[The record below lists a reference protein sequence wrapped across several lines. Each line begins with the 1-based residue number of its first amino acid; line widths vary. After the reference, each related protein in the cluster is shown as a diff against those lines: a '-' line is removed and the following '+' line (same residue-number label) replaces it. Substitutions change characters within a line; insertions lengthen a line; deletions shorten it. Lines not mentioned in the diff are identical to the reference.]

1 MKSKKGII
9 ILSSVV
15 IACAVGFIV
24 SPLVN
29 WSVDSDSASGDIGK
43 SSRFSRKTAAEG
55 LTNMEELIL
64 NDESFKDGV
73 VVSYVVMQTRAQQFG
88 ALVDASNE
96 VAADIPEFAS
106 LLKDMNDVRAT
117 VGNVCS
123 SLAQAGS
130 DLNAALGGEKRPDL
144 AQNTMNASLAYVTLQ
159 KQNKLADRFIAA
171 ADNYIKKAAADDR
184 LKFVRDQW
192 VTYQQMTAALDGDKK
207 SLQALEDKGYM
218 LSPEEGLATMKSFD
232 GVRQLCFFESIVLCE
247 NFKVD
252 SPLGAVFQNIDLND
266 VFTINSSQVMQGN
279 TAREPLIDMAF
290 TQLGAAVRDALSME
304 TRDALGES
312 AQVLGESAQVLGE
325 SARMLNESA
334 MTLGESARVLSESA
348 RVLSASPLILSS
360 FGDAMKGIDLRST
373 ASPNT
378 LEASLTI
385 CEELGNTIDNMAIG
399 ARPEPLY

>member
-232 GVRQLCFFESIVLCE
+232 GVKQLCFFESIVLSE
-247 NFKVD
+247 SMNLP
-252 SPLGAVFQNIDLND
+252 SSLGLIIPDVDLND

-279 TAREPLIDMAF
+279 TAREPLTDMAF

-312 AQVLGESAQVLGE
+312 AQVLGESAR
-325 SARMLNESA
+325 ALNE
-334 MTLGESARVLSESA
+334 
-348 RVLSASPLILSS
+348 
-360 FGDAMKGIDLRST
+360 
-373 ASPNT
+373 
-378 LEASLTI
+378 
-385 CEELGNTIDNMAIG
+385 GN
-399 ARPEPLY
+399 